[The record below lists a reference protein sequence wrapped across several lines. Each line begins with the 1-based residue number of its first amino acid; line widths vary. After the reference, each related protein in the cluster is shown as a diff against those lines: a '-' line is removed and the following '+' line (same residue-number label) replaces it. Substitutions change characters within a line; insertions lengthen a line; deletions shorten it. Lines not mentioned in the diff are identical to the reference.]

1 MMTFEINPRRA
12 LAVYFRS
19 RRAVRSIRHYGRLIY
34 ISRRMHYAILYV
46 DQARV
51 DETTNK
57 LLELRQVTAV
67 KPSPRPEID
76 PQLTDL
82 RSTMAFH
89 QDEED
94 DFS

>member
-1 MMTFEINPRRA
+1 MAFEMNHRRG

-19 RRAVRSIRHYGRLIY
+19 RRAIRLLRHYGRLIY
-34 ISRRMHYAILYV
+34 VSRHMHYAVLYV
-46 DQARV
+46 DQDQV
-51 DETTNK
+51 DEVTKK
-57 LLELRQVTAV
+57 LLDLRQVTAV